1 MLKSILSIAVIIGSL
16 AVLIFRFAG
25 FAGLPPRIDGRV
37 HVGLG
42 EALAEEAAKAVES
55 GGNVVLI
62 APHPGAFRHPGFEVQ
77 MKSFFKAARRANLP
91 LSATNFI
98 KLDPLRL
105 LRVPAGDFTDLLCK
119 QHKGDVIVSLLG
131 PPLPTPEQRARIPAT
146 HARVVALCSGDMP
159 KQINLKALFEEDL
172 LHAAVVARHPPGLIA
187 PQTDD
192 PKVWFDHFYQVT
204 TAANLERVLTTNSP
218 SQP

>member
-1 MLKSILSIAVIIGSL
+1 MLKSILSIAVIIGSI
-16 AVLIFRFAG
+16 AVLIFR

-42 EALAEEAAKAVES
+42 EALAEQAAKAVES

-62 APHPGAFRHPGFEVQ
+62 APHPGVFRHPGFEVQ
-77 MKSFFKAARRANLP
+77 MKSFFKAARRANLTV
-91 LSATNFI
+91 SATNLVKI
-98 KLDPLRL
+98 DPLRL

-119 QHKGDVIVSLLG
+119 QPKGDVIVSLLG
-131 PPLPTPEQRARIPAT
+131 PPLPTPEQKARIPAT

-159 KQINLKALFEEDL
+159 KQINLKALFEEKL
-172 LHAAVVARHPPGLIA
+172 LHAAVVARQLPGLSP

-192 PKVWFDHFYQVT
+192 PKTWFDHFYQVT
-204 TAANLERVLTTNSP
+204 TAATLDNLTPARPPNP
-218 SQP
+218 